1 MPWSQTMPRD
11 QRVQFIA
18 DYLRNT
24 LSMTEL
30 CDLYHVSRK
39 TGYKWVQRYLRRGPI
54 GLEELSRKPRVSPNQ
69 TPTRWWRRSWRL
81 AATIP
86 AGELRNCS
94 RSSARN
100 IRAGLGRIE
109 EPSAR
114 F

>member
-30 CDLYHVSRK
+30 CDRTTSAEKRAINGSSVTSVAAPLAWRNSHVNLGCRPIK
-39 TGYKWVQRYLRRGPI
+39 PQLRGWQR
-54 GLEELSRKPRVSPNQ
+54 SS
-69 TPTRWWRRSWRL
+69 RL

-86 AGELRNCS
+86 AG
-94 RSSARN
+94 A
-100 IRAGLGRIE
+100 
-109 EPSAR
+109 
-114 F
+114 

>member
-39 TGYKWVQRYLRRGPI
+39 TGLVQRSSRRGPI

-69 TPTRWWRRSWRL
+69 TP
-81 AATIP
+81 A
-86 AGELRNCS
+86 
-94 RSSARN
+94 
-100 IRAGLGRIE
+100 
-109 EPSAR
+109 
-114 F
+114 

>member
-1 MPWSQTMPRD
+1 MPWSQTMPMD

-18 DYLRNT
+18 DYLRDT

-69 TPTRWWRRSWRL
+69 TPDCPGGVD
-81 AATIP
+81 P
-86 AGELRNCS
+86 AGS
-94 RSSARN
+94 PPPSQ
-100 IRAGLGRIE
+100 LG
-109 EPSAR
+109 S
-114 F
+114 